1 MCVCLLVEGRRGVV
15 KFDLYVVLGKF
26 KVQGLPRSSHDEE
39 PVVRIRDEM
48 KKVLGRVRR
57 EGYCNFQ

>member
-1 MCVCLLVEGRRGVV
+1 V

>member
-1 MCVCLLVEGRRGVV
+1 MT
-15 KFDLYVVLGKF
+15 KK
-26 KVQGLPRSSHDEE
+26 

-57 EGYCNFQ
+57 EGYCNFPVTNSRGALVLTLND